1 MYVCMYVCM
10 YVGDSSATVFTS
22 DKRRLNKQ
30 SPAGPALGR
39 RGREPLQSR
48 RGNNVSSVLIC
59 MYV

>member
-1 MYVCMYVCM
+1 M

-48 RGNNVSSVLIC
+48 RGNDVSSVLIC